1 MVNEGYKMVI
11 TNESRK
17 VEPIYKIK
25 DRPKRVLQYE
35 KPPKKKDKKK
45 TNILAQEYK
54 VGIEIASLY
63 PLVILGAI
71 FLGVVKLMVIVSQM
85 HSAIKVL
92 EDKVKV
98 LFEMHNKAE
107 EEQNVWKQEQMVS
120 IIADAI
126 KTKANGS

>member
-1 MVNEGYKMVI
+1 MG
-11 TNESRK
+11 
-17 VEPIYKIK
+17 VEMM
-25 DRPKRVLQYE
+25 
-35 KPPKKKDKKK
+35 
-45 TNILAQEYK
+45 
-54 VGIEIASLY
+54 GGLY

-71 FLGVVKLMVIVSQM
+71 FLGIVKLIVIVSQM

-98 LFEMHNKAE
+98 LFEMHNKAA

>member
-1 MVNEGYKMVI
+1 MG
-11 TNESRK
+11 
-17 VEPIYKIK
+17 VEMM
-25 DRPKRVLQYE
+25 
-35 KPPKKKDKKK
+35 
-45 TNILAQEYK
+45 
-54 VGIEIASLY
+54 GGLY

-71 FLGVVKLMVIVSQM
+71 FLGIVKLIVIVSQM

-98 LFEMHNKAE
+98 LFEMHNKAA

-126 KTKANGS
+126 KHKANGS

>member
-1 MVNEGYKMVI
+1 M
-11 TNESRK
+11 
-17 VEPIYKIK
+17 
-25 DRPKRVLQYE
+25 
-35 KPPKKKDKKK
+35 
-45 TNILAQEYK
+45 
-54 VGIEIASLY
+54 GIEVGSLY
-63 PLVILGAI
+63 PIVILGAI
-71 FLGVVKLMVIVSQM
+71 FLGVVKLIVIVAQM

-98 LFEMHNKAE
+98 LFEMHNKAM

>member
-1 MVNEGYKMVI
+1 MGLELGSNV
-11 TNESRK
+11 
-17 VEPIYKIK
+17 
-25 DRPKRVLQYE
+25 
-35 KPPKKKDKKK
+35 
-45 TNILAQEYK
+45 
-54 VGIEIASLY
+54 Y
-63 PLVILGAI
+63 PLVIFGAV
-71 FLGVVKLMVIVSQM
+71 FLGLVKLIVIVSQM

-98 LFEMHNKAE
+98 LFDMHNKAA

>member
-1 MVNEGYKMVI
+1 
-11 TNESRK
+11 
-17 VEPIYKIK
+17 
-25 DRPKRVLQYE
+25 
-35 KPPKKKDKKK
+35 
-45 TNILAQEYK
+45 
-54 VGIEIASLY
+54 VGIEVGSLY
-63 PLVILGAI
+63 PIVILGAI
-71 FLGVVKLMVIVSQM
+71 FLGVVKLIVIVAQM

-98 LFEMHNKAE
+98 LFEMHNKAM